1 MYHTIITTLLA
12 FLVTIFIIHL
22 LRPVARKLEL
32 VDMVGGR
39 KQHAGNIPLI
49 GGMAIFAGFLFAL
62 LTFNISL
69 LPFRPLLAAAGLLVF
84 VGVLDDFRELTPRS
98 RLFAQ
103 LLAAIIIV
111 MWGDICLRNL
121 GDLFNFGDI
130 TLSYLSV
137 LVTIIAVVGVINAVN
152 MTDGLD
158 GLAGGL
164 VFIQLALMAFI
175 CFHASFINN
184 FHMLILIL
192 ATLFGFLI
200 FNFPFWPKKQASVF
214 LGDAGS
220 MLLGLLLVWFAVSL
234 TQAPNKAVAPVT
246 MLWIMTLPLYDLF
259 TSIIRRIVKRQSMF
273 QADCGHFHHIF
284 QIAGY
289 KKATITYIMCAL
301 SLLLGIMGLLMNY
314 NQVPQWIMFSAFL
327 GLFLLYYL
335 AVAHAWWFMKFVKL
349 KWIRRKRLEK
359 KINVS

>member
-1 MYHTIITTLLA
+1 MGHQIYSPIIAFIVTIILVHQLKPLA
-12 FLVTIFIIHL
+12 TRLN
-22 LRPVARKLEL
+22 L
-32 VDMVGGR
+32 VDKPGGR
-39 KQHAGNIPLI
+39 KQHLGSVPLI
-49 GGMAIFAGFLFAL
+49 GGISIFIGFIFAL
-62 LTFNISL
+62 LTLHI
-69 LPFRPLLAAAGLLVF
+69 PLQNYRAMIAAVGLLVV
-84 VGVLDDFRELTPRS
+84 VGVLDDFSELSPRS
-98 RLFAQ
+98 RIFAQ
-103 LLAAIIIV
+103 LLAALLMV
-111 MWGDICLRNL
+111 SWGGVYLHSL
-121 GDLFNFGDI
+121 GNIFNFGEI
-130 TLSYLSV
+130 NLGNWSIPI
-137 LVTIIAVVGVINAVN
+137 TIIAVMSIINAVN

-184 FHMLILIL
+184 FHMLVLIL

-200 FNFPFWPKKQASVF
+200 FNFPFWPKKQASIF

-246 MLWIMTLPLYDLF
+246 MLWIMALPLYDLF

-273 QADCGHFHHIF
+273 RADCGHFHHIF

-301 SLLLGIMGLLMNY
+301 SLLLGIIGLLMNY

-335 AVAHAWWFMKFVKL
+335 AVAHAWRFMKFVKL